1 VPITQPPEQLVTRTG
16 GGLEDGPGHLKALQT
31 FTVLRPDDHV
41 LDIGCGVGKTAIPL
55 TGYLSADGGYEGF
68 DPDRESIAWCHEH
81 ITARHPNFRFTHI
94 DLFSGAY
101 NPAGSLRAEDLT
113 FPYPNDTFDVA
124 CLWSVFTHL
133 LPDAFRRYCSELR
146 RVLKPSGRLLATFN
160 LLTEANRRALAG
172 HLLLETDNGDYAV
185 GNRDIPEA
193 QVAYREGFVRE
204 VLNHNGF
211 RVEEPVLYGS
221 WVEQALGMGD
231 RPQDTLVASAKGGL
245 RPRAPAELR

>member
-1 VPITQPPEQLVTRTG
+1 
-16 GGLEDGPGHLKALQT
+16 
-31 FTVLRPDDHV
+31 
-41 LDIGCGVGKTAIPL
+41 
-55 TGYLSADGGYEGF
+55 
-68 DPDRESIAWCHEH
+68 
-81 ITARHPNFRFTHI
+81 
-94 DLFSGAY
+94 
-101 NPAGSLRAEDLT
+101 
-113 FPYPNDTFDVA
+113 
-124 CLWSVFTHL
+124 
-133 LPDAFRRYCSELR
+133 
-146 RVLKPSGRLLATFN
+146 
-160 LLTEANRRALAG
+160 LTEANRRALAG

-193 QVAYREGFVRE
+193 QVAYREGLVRE